1 MVVVDEAVVNDE
13 LAYEVLEANDEMVV
27 TEQELDFQQVEEGE
41 LVLMEK
47 MLHHLYQDE
56 MVETEHQTQYQEVLL
71 LMLEVDEVDDTM

>member
-1 MVVVDEAVVNDE
+1 M
-13 LAYEVLEANDEMVV
+13 
-27 TEQELDFQQVEEGE
+27 
-41 LVLMEK
+41 LMEK